1 MSLWFCVAVLLI
13 AQLYRKLTD
22 IPWFVIILLYY
33 LYYVDYICK
42 LIFAVLLPL
51 LSLFFYIHQSQT
63 TCQWK
68 QLCECLLAQNGQ
80 RSCTSWLQVEYVSR
94 ELHSQQ
100 PWLPDALLRGNH
112 LLQGLLDAVE
122 VLHLTCSFCQILSS
136 LLYCKET
143 CPLRLNLS
151 VCRLQGDIFPGL
163 SLHAL

>member
-1 MSLWFCVAVLLI
+1 MVLCCSFADWHPMICYYIIILFVLCWLYLQTDLRCVAST
-13 AQLYRKLTD
+13 ALT
-22 IPWFVIILLYY
+22 
-33 LYYVDYICK
+33 
-42 LIFAVLLPL
+42 
-51 LSLFFYIHQSQT
+51 SFFYIHQSQT
-63 TCQWK
+63 SCQWK

-122 VLHLTCSFCQILSS
+122 VLRLTCTFCQIVSS
-136 LLYCKET
+136 LQFCKET